1 MPAGIF
7 SEKAKIFEVQRSA
20 VHCTGVRAT
29 RNVAST
35 DLLKAQEMT
44 KATKQKSIRFS
55 EDVAEKVERLA
66 VEEGRTFSSQVNWLL
81 RTLLADRAFSKQRS
95 QQHHAA

>member
-1 MPAGIF
+1 LQGL
-7 SEKAKIFEVQRSA
+7 
-20 VHCTGVRAT
+20 RAT

-44 KATKQKSIRFS
+44 SKQKSIRFS
-55 EDVAEKVERLA
+55 DDVREKVEQLA

-81 RTLLADRAFSKQRS
+81 RTVLAQRAFSKQPS
-95 QQHHAA
+95 QQHAA

>member
-1 MPAGIF
+1 LLAGNIF
-7 SEKAKIFEVQRSA
+7 REGRDFRSA
-20 VHCTGVRAT
+20 TKCGALQRVRAT

-35 DLLKAQEMT
+35 DLLKAREMT

-55 EDVAEKVERLA
+55 DDVAEKVERLA

-95 QQHHAA
+95 QQHAA